1 MAWNAKQISNLL
13 LVTACLALSACGGG
27 GGGAAAP
34 VPTPVPS
41 ATVTGVAAKG
51 LLLNGIVSFYS
62 VTNGVAGTTVLT
74 SVRTDAK
81 TGAFSATVSSA
92 GPVVVTLTVDPTTQ
106 MLDELSGVAIAAPT
120 SLVLH
125 TVFDSVTNLQPIAIT
140 PLTEMAYDI
149 AKASAGALTTTNID
163 AANNAVG
170 VTFLAGASVLY
181 TQPIDVKNY
190 ASATAAEQEQEKLL
204 VALAVA
210 ANQGIAIG
218 SSRSPCAGSY
228 SANIV
233 CLVGGLGNLLTI
245 NSSGVITLASG
256 ATYISDAYT
265 SIDSGTVTIDGGK
278 APSALGLNVVTAAE
292 TSFAKVV
299 AKQAPLPG
307 FDAGANPLAN
317 TKALFANIRTNI
329 LDQAT
334 TQTFGYAPTLAALEN
349 DYKTNVHPVASNTSS
364 ILSSAYWAVQ
374 LIQLGNGALGAASQ
388 YIGNPGA
395 IASDSAG
402 NLYIVNSN
410 ETIVKATGSSVVPFA
425 GQAGVIGS
433 ANGPGAQASFTQL
446 SAITVDSVGNVYVAD
461 NYAIREIT
469 PAGVVSTIA
478 GQPGVPGSI
487 DGTGSA
493 ASFAGPSAISVDASG
508 NVYVADAG
516 QAIRIVAPGGVVS
529 TLTLTTSLS
538 GYVTGI
544 AVDGSDN
551 MFVTEYTGIVQTIT
565 QAGVVST
572 LAGQL
577 GINGYKNGA
586 GSMAEFSWAST
597 AVTIDASGNLYVVDA
612 GNSAIREITP
622 AGVVST
628 LIQTSPRGSPTALTS
643 FGSLTGIALDPSGNV
658 YVADSSHNSIQEIN
672 TAGAI
677 TTLVHGVANYQDGC
691 GYDPAGLNTA
701 TNVVLCRYGLAQNQI
716 LLTVTQTAT
725 NTYSLQTQALV
736 SSGSYN
742 PVDYLSPLNG
752 FAVVS
757 TISPLLS
764 TFTWT
769 TSATGAQSGTL
780 SGPYY
785 VTASGGQVQA
795 SLSAAESSNWN
806 ATTDTGT
813 ITLGGTLSGG
823 TGGVSLVNA
832 TIGSDS
838 VITLQNAARLLNS
851 QITPIIS
858 VGSPAVT
865 IAGVIDLKQYITDAF
880 SYAVKATIGAPIL
893 DKSKLLALPGTVSIA
908 GSIDQIETNGTV
920 PIFNG
925 TIGVSVVGLPSFDA
939 TNGITGISAA
949 NYFTVQAQLDGTL
962 SLPGGHVLTIA
973 ATANAS
979 QIVPTPALPDS
990 ITVTYSYTT
999 PAGTAELNA
1008 TGQYDATNG
1017 YTGTINNNS
1026 GVVIT
1031 VTDPIGGTATGAV
1044 TANGVDTATIKG
1056 AFVYY
1061 SDGTSE
1067 SLF

>member
-1 MAWNAKQISNLL
+1 MALNAKWLSSPL
-13 LVTACLALSACGGG
+13 LVATSLALSACGGG
-27 GGGAAAP
+27 GGGGGGAAAP
-34 VPTPVPS
+34 APTPVPS
-41 ATVTGVAAKG
+41 ATVTGIAAKG
-51 LLLNGIVSFYS
+51 LLLNAIVRFYS
-62 VTNGVAGTTVLT
+62 VTNGIASTSALT

-92 GPVVVTLTVDPTTQ
+92 GPVVVTLTVDSTTQ

-120 SLVLH
+120 GLVLH
-125 TVFDSVTNLQPIAIT
+125 AVFDSVTNLQPIAVT

-149 AKASAGALTTTNID
+149 AKGSAGGLTTANID

-170 VTFLAGASVLY
+170 VTFLAGVSVLY
-181 TQPIDVKNY
+181 TQPIDLTSYV
-190 ASATAAEQEQEKLL
+190 SATAAEQEQEKML
-204 VALAVA
+204 VAFAVA
-210 ANQGIAIG
+210 ANENIATG
-218 SSRSPCAGSY
+218 ASGSPCTGTY
-228 SANIV
+228 SENIV
-233 CLVGGLGNLLTI
+233 CLVGGLANLLTI
-245 NSSGVITLASG
+245 NSSGVITLGSA

-265 SIDSGTVTIDGGK
+265 SIDAGTVTIDGGQ
-278 APSALGLNVVTAAE
+278 APSALGLNVVTPAE
-292 TSFAKVV
+292 TSLAKAA

-307 FDAGANPLAN
+307 FDAGATPLAN

-349 DYKTNVHPVASNTSS
+349 DYKTNVHPVASNTGS

-374 LIQLGNGALGAASQ
+374 LIQLGTGAQGLASK
-388 YIGNPGA
+388 YISNPMA

-410 ETIVKATGSSVVPFA
+410 ETIFKATGSSVAPFA
-425 GQAGVIGS
+425 G
-433 ANGPGAQASFTQL
+433 QASFTQL
-446 SAITVDSVGNVYVAD
+446 SAIAVGSTGSVYVAD
-461 NYAIREIT
+461 NYTIREIT
-469 PAGVVSTIA
+469 PSGVVTTIA
-478 GQPGVPGSI
+478 GQPGLSGSSN
-487 DGTGSA
+487 GTGSA
-493 ASFAGPSAISVDASG
+493 ASFEGPSAITVDASG

-516 QAIRIVAPGGVVS
+516 SAIRIVAPGGVVS
-529 TLTLTTSLS
+529 TLTLSASLP

-551 MFVTEYTGIVQTIT
+551 LFVTEQGGIVQKIT

-572 LAGQL
+572 LAGQP
-577 GINGYKNGA
+577 GIYGYKNGA
-586 GSMAEFSWAST
+586 GSIAEFSFDPT
-597 AVTIDASGNLYVVDA
+597 AVTIDSNGNLYVADY
-612 GNSAIREITP
+612 GNLAIREITP

-628 LIQTSPRGSPTALTS
+628 LAKTLPGGSPTALTR
-643 FGSLTGIALDPSGNV
+643 FGYLTGIALDRSGNV
-658 YVADSSHNSIQEIN
+658 YVSDSNHNSIQEISA
-672 TAGAI
+672 AGVI
-677 TTLVHGVANYQDGC
+677 TTLVHGVASYQDGC
-691 GYDPAGLNTA
+691 GYDPVGLSTA
-701 TNVVLCRYGLAQNQI
+701 TKVALCRYGLVQDQI
-716 LLTVTQTAT
+716 LLTVTQTGT

-736 SSGSYN
+736 SSDSYN
-742 PVDYLSPLNG
+742 PADYLSPLNG
-752 FAVVS
+752 FAVV
-757 TISPLLS
+757 TKIPPLLS

-785 VTASGGQVQA
+785 VNASGAQVQA

-806 ATTDTGT
+806 PTTDTGS
-813 ITLGGTLSGG
+813 ISLSGSLSGG
-823 TGGVSLVNA
+823 TGGVSLINA
-832 TIGSDS
+832 AIGSDS
-838 VITLQNAARLLNS
+838 VITLQNASRLLNS
-851 QITPIIS
+851 PITPIIS
-858 VGSPAVT
+858 AGSPAVT
-865 IAGVIDLKQYITDAF
+865 VEGVIDLTQFRTDAF

-893 DKSKLLALPGTVSIA
+893 DKSKLLALPGAVSIA

-925 TIGVSVVGLPSFDA
+925 TIGVSFVGLPSFDA
-939 TNGITGISAA
+939 TDGISGISAT
-949 NYFTVQAQLDGTL
+949 NYFTVQAQFDGAL
-962 SLPGGHVLTIA
+962 SLPGGRVLTVA

-990 ITVTYSYTT
+990 ISVTYSYTT

-1017 YTGTINNNS
+1017 YSGTIINNS

-1031 VTDPIGGTATGAV
+1031 VTDPIGGTASGTV
-1044 TANGVDTATIKG
+1044 TDNGVETATIKG

-1061 SDGTSE
+1061 SDGTNE